1 MYNVLIIEDDEKLND
16 GIMLA
21 LKSEE
26 LVFRQCYTIEEA
38 NKVISEPA
46 ECFNVSRVDLIIL
59 DVNLPDGNGL
69 DFLRELRKTQST
81 PVILLTANNMEL
93 DIVTGLELGA
103 DDYITK
109 PFSLMVLRARVN
121 VQIRKIQGN
130 FKNKGLRKFKI
141 DNFDFDF
148 ENMIFTNKGQQIDL
162 SKIEQKLLLVLV
174 SNMGMTMTRDMIID
188 KVWSGDTDFVEEHAL
203 TVSIKRLRYKL
214 GEDGTNPQ
222 YIKTVYGIGY
232 TWAVN

>member
-26 LVFRQCYTIEEA
+26 LVFGQCYTIEEA
-38 NKVISEPA
+38 NKAISEPA
-46 ECFNVSRVDLIIL
+46 ECFNASRVDLIIL

-69 DFLRELRKTQST
+69 DFLRELRKTQSI
-81 PVILLTANNMEL
+81 PVIVLTANNMEL

-130 FKNKGLRKFKI
+130 FTNKGLRKFKI

>member
-59 DVNLPDGNGL
+59 DINLPDGNGL

>member
-81 PVILLTANNMEL
+81 PVIVLTANNMEL

>member
-26 LVFRQCYTIEEA
+26 LVFGQCYTIEEA

-81 PVILLTANNMEL
+81 PVIVLTANNMEL